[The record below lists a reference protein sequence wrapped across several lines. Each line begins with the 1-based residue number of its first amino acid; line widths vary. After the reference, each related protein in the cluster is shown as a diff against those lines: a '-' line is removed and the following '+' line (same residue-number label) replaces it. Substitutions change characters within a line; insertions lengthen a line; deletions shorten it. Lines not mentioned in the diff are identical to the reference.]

1 MSNPYAE
8 RYNRTLTISLTERQ
22 FNHLQDYCIKN
33 MVSLSSALR
42 ESFFL
47 LHPMLNERNDT
58 LAKVTS
64 RSKRIIHT
72 QRV

>member
-33 MVSLSSALR
+33 RVSLAEAMR
-42 ESFFL
+42 KGFFT
-47 LHPMLNERNDT
+47 LHPIPKTDENE
-58 LAKVTS
+58 K
-64 RSKRIIHT
+64 
-72 QRV
+72 

>member
-42 ESFFL
+42 ESFFT
-47 LHPMLNERNDT
+47 LHPMDSTDENE
-58 LAKVTS
+58 K
-64 RSKRIIHT
+64 
-72 QRV
+72 